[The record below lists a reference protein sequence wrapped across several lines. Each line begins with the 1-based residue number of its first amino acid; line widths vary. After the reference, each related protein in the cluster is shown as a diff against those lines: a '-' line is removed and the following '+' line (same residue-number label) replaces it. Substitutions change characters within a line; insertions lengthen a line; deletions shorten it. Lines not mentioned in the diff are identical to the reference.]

1 MSEIILAPLHFS
13 NIALLEFLRYSIPE
27 ITGFPTIIENH
38 SIDLAAY
45 YDANRGQY
53 DAIKIIRE
61 FEKENSPH
69 TLILTTV
76 DLFIP
81 IFTFVF
87 GLAKLN
93 GRMGIVST
101 HRLENRYYGLPD
113 DPELLQERLI
123 KEVIHE
129 FGHLVG
135 LRHCPQFDCVMA
147 SSTSADEIDIKTAYY
162 CEACR
167 RRFEENFAGKR

>member
-1 MSEIILAPLHFS
+1 MSEIILVPLHF
-13 NIALLEFLRYSIPE
+13 NNEILLEFLHLGFPE
-27 ITGFPTIIENH
+27 ITGLSARVQNH
-38 SIDLAAY
+38 SMAVEPF

-53 DAIKIIRE
+53 DAIKILQE

-93 GRMGIVST
+93 GRAGIIST

-113 DPELLQERLI
+113 DPQLLQERLL

-129 FGHLVG
+129 FGHLAG

-147 SSTSADEIDIKTAYY
+147 SSTSADEIDIKSAYY

-167 RRFEENFAGKR
+167 RRFEEGFASKR

>member
-1 MSEIILAPLHFS
+1 MSEIILVPLHFNS
-13 NIALLEFLRYSIPE
+13 TILREFIHHSIPE
-27 ITGFPTIIENH
+27 ITGLSARVQNHQIEVEPF
-38 SIDLAAY
+38 
-45 YDANRGQY
+45 YDVNRGQY
-53 DAIKIIRE
+53 DAIKIIQE

-93 GRMGIVST
+93 GSTGIVST
-101 HRLENRYYGLPD
+101 RRLENRYYGLPD
-113 DPELLQERLI
+113 DPQLLQERLL
-123 KEVIHE
+123 KEIIHE
-129 FGHLVG
+129 FGHLAG

-147 SSTSADEIDIKTAYY
+147 SSTSADEIDIKSAYY

-167 RRFEENFAGKR
+167 SRFEENFLSK